1 MFLFCKINVNFRLET
16 MVTTLTHR
24 IPPPPS
30 PSKSADTSPRANGI
44 SNLSVSRSK
53 SPKMLSPKTGKTA
66 TTQKKSTGMC
76 LTGPITDL

>member
-1 MFLFCKINVNFRLET
+1 

-30 PSKSADTSPRANGI
+30 PSKSTDAPKVNGI

-53 SPKMLSPKTGKTA
+53 SPKILSPRTGKTA
-66 TTQKKSTGMC
+66 ATQKKSTGMC

>member
-1 MFLFCKINVNFRLET
+1 

-30 PSKSADTSPRANGI
+30 PSKSTDTPKVNGI

-53 SPKMLSPKTGKTA
+53 SPKILSPRTGKTA
-66 TTQKKSTGMC
+66 TTQKKNSGMC